1 MVVNMSMDDIINSEM
16 VAKELMV
23 IVANLN
29 KLTKEFNE
37 AEFKCH
43 KLRQFRQ
50 EYVNRFNDEMQQ
62 YIDEDAQRGF
72 KSFFARLEVV
82 IYEQQEIVE
91 SLKRQIKVQRQLWQE
106 CRQRETSAEFLDEQP
121 EKFTVVFNGA

>member
-1 MVVNMSMDDIINSEM
+1 MVVNMSMNDIINSEM

-23 IVANLN
+23 IAANLN

-50 EYVNRFNDEMQQ
+50 EYVDRYQDEMQQ
-62 YIDEDAQRGF
+62 YVDEDAQRGF
-72 KSFFARLEVV
+72 KSFFARLDVV

-91 SLKRQIKVQRQLWQE
+91 SLRRQIRLQRQLWQE
-106 CRQRETSAEFLDEQP
+106 CRQKEISAELLAEQP
-121 EKFTVVFNGA
+121 EKFEVVFNGA